1 MKLIR
6 VIKAEKILRWGIISR
21 REIAEVV
28 AKNFTKITK
37 VDINDLFTK
46 VDDQY
51 GTTIENVN
59 APLFDAQ
66 IPKIYKWV
74 KSRFE
79 LDKDD
84 YDYMINDSDF
94 IDMITDELVNMVDI
108 DKVKYDKQ
116 EY

>member
-6 VIKAEKILRWGIISR
+6 VIKSEKILRWGISR
-21 REIAEVV
+21 RAIAKVV
-28 AKNFTKITK
+28 AKHFKEITK
-37 VDINDLFTK
+37 VNINKLFTK

-51 GTTIENVN
+51 GTSIENID
-59 APLFDAQ
+59 AKLFDAQ
-66 IPKIYKWV
+66 IPKIYEWV

-108 DKVKYDKQ
+108 DKVRYEEEQ
-116 EY
+116 